1 MKSPFLRVLFPL
13 ACHLPYSPCSA
24 ASASWSATPAS
35 GDWHAAANW
44 SPASV
49 PVAVEDTATFSATS
63 QPGVFLNAGASPGA
77 IVFATDAPAHGIAVN
92 PAAAASVTMEIGG
105 SGITNGSSFQQHFL
119 AKADAVNGTFGTI
132 RFANAATAGA
142 NVRFTAEGG
151 SAATKSGGLVHFTNT
166 ATAGT
171 ALLENLAVTVTT
183 AARAGTTRF
192 SNQASAG
199 NATLHNYGGTIGS
212 VPISLSGRT
221 ELPDSSTVGNA
232 TIVNQGATT
241 AGSVGGLLRLSNN
254 ASAGSASITNRGGSV
269 TGGRS
274 YVLAFDSS
282 TLGNATLVNEGGS
295 AGTSGAITQIQN
307 NSSAGASTITNKS
320 GNFSGGGQG
329 QTGFYHTSKAGTAVI
344 HSEGSHLS
352 GAGASLLFTNSA
364 SAEDATITNSGATSA
379 TGGQGFTNFYLNSH
393 AGTAAITN
401 HSGTVN
407 GASGGTTEFRDSSS
421 AGDAAIINKGA
432 TVSGARTGW
441 TKFHDNSTAGNATF
455 TNEGVVGSAFYGGAT
470 AFYDN
475 SSAGTATLNCI
486 GKGEIIFEGNSSAG
500 TARVNMS
507 HASCALRI
515 DAHNAPGVS
524 IATLEGGG
532 QIYIGANTLVVG
544 ASNLATTFSGTIH
557 GAGNLTK
564 VGTGEFLFSGVGNH
578 TDPTRVEGGT
588 LTLRS
593 RGFSRIFKVAAGAF
607 LKFEGKPLG
616 NLDYHI
622 DELHLA
628 GVQQA
633 AGVWGSLTSS
643 APNKSAF
650 LFGNG
655 TFVVAKNPEPYVAWA
670 QQKGV
675 TDANDVRTADPDK
688 DGMPNIM
695 EYAFDGNPFSPEP
708 QAKIAGKLAAIE
720 NQGTPV
726 QVMTLTI
733 PVLGTAETTAFTGTG
748 ALSATA
754 SGVSYRIQA
763 GGNLSSWS
771 TQVSEIPAAQA
782 TALRD
787 SLNLPALSPGWSYR
801 SFSVPVSGPAAF
813 LRAVVE

>member
-1 MKSPFLRVLFPL
+1 MKSPFLRVLLPL

-24 ASASWSATPAS
+24 TSASWSATPVS

-49 PVAVEDTATFSATS
+49 PVAVGDTATFSATTVS
-63 QPGVFLNAGASPGA
+63 TLFLNAGASPGA
-77 IVFATDAPAHGIAVN
+77 IVFAADAPAHGIAVN
-92 PAAAASVTMEIGG
+92 PAAAASVAMEIGG

-151 SAATKSGGLVHFTNT
+151 SATTKSGGLVHFTNT

-171 ALLENLAVTVTT
+171 VLLENLAATVTN
-183 AARAGTTRF
+183 AASPGITRF

-199 NATLHNYGGTIGS
+199 NATLHNYGATIGS
-212 VPISLSGRT
+212 VPYALSGKT
-221 ELPDSSTVGNA
+221 ELLDSSTGGNA

-241 AGSVGGLLRLSNN
+241 AGSVGGGLRITN
-254 ASAGSASITNRGGSV
+254 SATAGNASITNKGGSV

-274 YVLAFDSS
+274 YALAYENS
-282 TLGNATLVNEGGS
+282 TLGNATVVNEGGT
-295 AGTSGAITQIQN
+295 ATSSGGFTQIQN
-307 NSSAGASTITNKS
+307 NASGGDATITNKS
-320 GNFSGGGQG
+320 GNITEGRG
-329 QTGFYHTSKAGTAVI
+329 QTTFYHTSKAGRAVI
-344 HSEGSHLS
+344 LCEGSHIS
-352 GAGASLLFTNSA
+352 GAGGILRFNDSA
-364 SAEDATITNSGATSA
+364 SAEDATITNGGATSA
-379 TGGQGFTNFYLNSH
+379 TGGQGLTFFNANSR
-393 AGTAAITN
+393 AGTSAITN
-401 HSGTVN
+401 HGGTVN
-407 GASGGTTEFRDSSS
+407 GASGGTIEFYDSSS
-421 AGDAAIINKGA
+421 AENAEIFNKGG
-432 TVSGARTGW
+432 TFHGPRSGW
-441 TKFHDNSTAGNATF
+441 TRFHNNSTAGNATI
-455 TNEGVVGSAFYGGAT
+455 TNEGAMHSSFDPGVT

-475 SSAGTATLNCI
+475 SSAGNATINCF
-486 GKGEIIFEGNSSAG
+486 GKGEIIFEGNSSGG
-500 TARVNMS
+500 TARVNMDHS
-507 HASCALRI
+507 FCRVWI
-515 DAHNAPGVS
+515 NTHNAPEVS
-524 IATLEGGG
+524 IGSVEGRG
-532 QIYIGANTLVVG
+532 QLNLGSKTLVVG
-544 ASNLATTFSGTIH
+544 TNNRSTVYSGAIN
-557 GAGNLTK
+557 GGGSVTK
-564 VGTGEFLFSGVGNH
+564 VGTGELQLTEPQLH
-578 TDPTRVEGGT
+578 TGTTRVEGGT

-593 RGFSRIFKVAAGAF
+593 SGFSRIHKIETGAL
-607 LKFEGKPLG
+607 LKLDG
-616 NLDYHI
+616 NFQYSI

-643 APNKSAF
+643 APNKTA
-650 LFGNG
+650 LIAGNG
-655 TFVVAKNPEPYVAWA
+655 TFLVLKSPDPYINWA
-670 QQKGV
+670 LQKGL
-675 TDANDVRTADPDK
+675 TSPNDARTADPDK

-733 PVLGTAETTAFTGTG
+733 PVLGSAETTAFTGTG

-801 SFSVPVSGPAAF
+801 SFSVPASGPAAF